1 MPHVHVPGRDIV
13 CDDTRKTLSDTP
25 IPQPPAQLFD
35 NADSLGI
42 KKIEVLD
49 LLEGA
54 ARVVAHLPADQ
65 IPGAMEALTGSIIA
79 TLEQAL
85 AQGQREPLITGL
97 SRLAVF
103 FKRVNIPRVP
113 HLRHCFGPSHRIS
126 LL

>member
-1 MPHVHVPGRDIV
+1 M
-13 CDDTRKTLSDTP
+13 
-25 IPQPPAQLFD
+25 
-35 NADSLGI
+35 
-42 KKIEVLD
+42 LD
-49 LLEGA
+49 LLAGA

-113 HLRHCFGPSHRIS
+113 HLRHCS
-126 LL
+126 